1 MAERAHITSVETIKL
16 FRANLIVYLSKAR
29 PTLEEIGSDVQR
41 TKQWLQNDQRLLW
54 QNELKV
60 RRKKYERAQA
70 ELFSANIS
78 NFQEVSSAQQMAV
91 RRCQSQMGDAEE
103 KIKVLERWDR
113 DLENR
118 AEPMAKQIEQMHG
131 FMTTEMPRAV
141 AYLDRIIQSLEAYAE
156 VAAPASSAPVAPPPT
171 DSGNSTEP
179 GTT

>member
-1 MAERAHITSVETIKL
+1 MAERAHITSVEAIKL

-91 RRCQSQMGDAEE
+91 RRCQSQMTDAED
-103 KIKVLERWDR
+103 KLKVLQKWDR
-113 DLENR
+113 DLQNR
-118 AEPMAKQIEQMHG
+118 SDPMVKQVEQMHG
-131 FMTTEMPRAV
+131 FLTTEMPRAV
-141 AYLDRIIQSLEAYAE
+141 AYLDRVIQTLEAYAD
-156 VAAPASSAPVAPPPT
+156 VAAPGSSSSSPPPSGT
-171 DSGNSTEP
+171 DNNSER
-179 GTT
+179 GTS